1 MASIAAIK
9 PKKNYDTMNETYQEL
24 ETRQQNEL
32 NAFEHIFFAFS
43 NKQFEEGLKRLDT
56 NTKSIFS
63 MGGGGYVLKSHAK
76 DLDELFTRH
85 KQELKENRKSRKN
98 LLESLVYQLRNH
110 EFCITYDVT
119 DALESLGL
127 ALVDIPK
134 DILNKAKKL
143 ALI

>member
-1 MASIAAIK
+1 MK
-9 PKKNYDTMNETYQEL
+9 ETYQEL
-24 ETRQQNEL
+24 EARQQNEL
-32 NAFEHIFFAFS
+32 NAFKHIFFAFS

-56 NTKSIFS
+56 GIFS
-63 MGGGGYVLKSHAK
+63 LGGGGYVLKSHAK
-76 DLDELFTRH
+76 DLDALFARH

>member
-1 MASIAAIK
+1 MK
-9 PKKNYDTMNETYQEL
+9 ETYQEL
-24 ETRQQNEL
+24 EARQQNEL
-32 NAFEHIFFAFS
+32 NAFKHIFFAFS
-43 NKQFEEGLKRLDT
+43 NRLDT
-56 NTKSIFS
+56 DTKGIFS
-63 MGGGGYVLKSHAK
+63 LGGGGYVLKSHAK
-76 DLDELFTRH
+76 DLDALFARH